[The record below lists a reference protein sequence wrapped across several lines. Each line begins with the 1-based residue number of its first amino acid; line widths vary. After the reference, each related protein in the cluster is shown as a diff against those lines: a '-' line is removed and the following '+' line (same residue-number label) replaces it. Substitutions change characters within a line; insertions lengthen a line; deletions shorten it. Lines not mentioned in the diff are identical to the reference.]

1 MKTNEEIN
9 RYFTEEVFGKCWH
22 EPSGKTKQRYNERG
36 YLINVWDSLCNC
48 GKIYERNKGCGNINP
63 DYFSKEGFWDIHDFV
78 YSDKFYS
85 NGFIR
90 YAKGIPAS
98 KVFHY
103 SQLARDVYNFLE
115 GK

>member
-22 EPSGKTKQRYNERG
+22 EAEEFINQTIHNNTTRCIKCKKLAPIISGTNFQPK
-36 YLINVWDSLCNC
+36 
-48 GKIYERNKGCGNINP
+48 NP
-63 DYFSKEGFWDIHDFV
+63 DYFSKEGFWDIYDFV

-103 SQLARDVYNFLE
+103 SQLAREVYEFLE
-115 GK
+115 GKK